1 MAARTASR
9 AKRGFVILVLI
20 AAIAGAV
27 YLYRDLLR
35 GTTVGGW
42 IGLKAIAQAK
52 SVYYCPMHPD
62 YKAGKPGECPIC
74 HMALVKLEPE
84 KQEVPAEQAKAPAE
98 GRPPGQRK
106 VLYWQDAM
114 NPSQHYDKPGKAPD
128 GMDLAP
134 VYEEEAPAQGQAA
147 PGGIFISPKKQ
158 QLIGVQVA
166 AVAMEPLTRTII
178 TVGQLTY
185 DETRVARIQSKV
197 EGWIEHVYVDF
208 TGMWVSKNHSL
219 INLYS
224 PELVSTQQEL
234 LIAKRAKD
242 NLSTSSF
249 PEIAAN
255 ARSLYD
261 ATRDRLR
268 LWDISEAQIRE
279 IEKRGTPSRTMTLSS
294 PIEGYVLAR
303 NAFRGQRVTP
313 EMELYTIAD
322 LSTIWVLADIYEYEV
337 PMVKVGQAATM
348 SLAYFPGQIYTGKV
362 AFIYPQIDNQTR
374 TLKVRL
380 QFPNPDHKL
389 KPDMYAS
396 VSLAID
402 YGRQLAVP
410 ETAVLDSGTQQI
422 VFIAHEGGHFEP
434 RTLQLG
440 AKVNDRFIVL
450 SGLSPGEMVV
460 TSGNFLIDSESQLKT
475 ALGGMGDKTQD
486 TRPKTQD
493 TRHETQD
500 TRHKTQD
507 PRPKTQDSR
516 PKTQDSRLKTRDT
529 RHRGRGPWKWAWS
542 T

>member
-1 MAARTASR
+1 MRSSKTIMAARTASR

-35 GTTVGGW
+35 GTTVGSW
-42 IGLKAIAQAK
+42 IGLKEIAQAK

-62 YKAGKPGECPIC
+62 YKADKQGECPIC

-84 KQEVPAEQAKAPAE
+84 KKEAPAE
-98 GRPPGQRK
+98 GRPSGQRK

-114 NPSQHYDKPGKAPD
+114 NPSQHYDKPGKAAD
-128 GMDLAP
+128 GMDLVP

-147 PGGIFISPKKQ
+147 SGGIFISPKKQ

-166 AVAMEPLTRTII
+166 AVAMEPLTKTII

-268 LWDISEAQIRE
+268 LWDISQAQIRE
-279 IEKRGTPSRTMTLSS
+279 LETRGTPSRTMTLSS
-294 PIEGYVLAR
+294 PIEGYVLTR

-322 LSTIWVLADIYEYEV
+322 LSTIWVMADIYEYEV
-337 PMVKVGQAATM
+337 PMVKVGQEASMTL
-348 SLAYFPGQIYTGKV
+348 SYFPGQTYKGKV

-422 VFIAHEGGHFEP
+422 VFIAHENGHFEP

-440 AKVNDRFIVL
+440 AKVDDRFIVL
-450 SGLSPGEMVV
+450 SGLSPGELVV

-475 ALGGMGDKTQD
+475 ALGGMDAGAHAGHGTSPAEKADQSPAPVHQHVK
-486 TRPKTQD
+486 
-493 TRHETQD
+493 
-500 TRHKTQD
+500 
-507 PRPKTQDSR
+507 
-516 PKTQDSRLKTRDT
+516 
-529 RHRGRGPWKWAWS
+529 
-542 T
+542 